1 MSREPKTSIQDFDP
15 KLRQESCCNRKVNS
29 SRTAGRIA
37 ECARVARDFSM
48 IRSLFLAG
56 LAALPLTGEA
66 FAADARAGRQKVAG
80 VCQACHGMDGLSK
93 NPESPNLAGQL
104 GPYLVKAITEYRS
117 ETRKNE
123 SMNIV
128 AKDLTDDDIANI
140 AAYYS
145 SIQIEVI
152 PP

>member
-1 MSREPKTSIQDFDP
+1 
-15 KLRQESCCNRKVNS
+15 
-29 SRTAGRIA
+29 
-37 ECARVARDFSM
+37 M
-48 IRSLFLAG
+48 IRSLFHAG
-56 LAALPLTGEA
+56 YAALTLTGEA

-128 AKDLTDDDIANI
+128 AKELTDDDIANI

>member
-1 MSREPKTSIQDFDP
+1 
-15 KLRQESCCNRKVNS
+15 
-29 SRTAGRIA
+29 
-37 ECARVARDFSM
+37 M
-48 IRSLFLAG
+48 IRRVTIAALLLLP
-56 LAALPLTGEA
+56 LAAPAL
-66 FAADARAGRQKVAG
+66 AADAKAGRQKVAG

-104 GPYLVKAITEYRS
+104 QQYLVKATTEYRD
-117 ETRKNE
+117 EVRKNE

-128 AKDLTDDDIANI
+128 AKELTDADIANI
-140 AAYYS
+140 AASYA